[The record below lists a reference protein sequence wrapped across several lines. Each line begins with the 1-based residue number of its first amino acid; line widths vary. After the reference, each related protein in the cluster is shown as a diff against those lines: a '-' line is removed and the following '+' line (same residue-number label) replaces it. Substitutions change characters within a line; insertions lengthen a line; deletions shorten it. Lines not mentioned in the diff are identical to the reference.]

1 MHKVPERGVFTVLQF
16 VLSLVRV
23 PKYGALRIVRSSREV
38 GDREIM
44 RRPEEAVE
52 GTPATP

>member
-1 MHKVPERGVFTVLQF
+1 MHKVPKRGVLTVLQF

-23 PKYGALRIVRSSREV
+23 PKCGALRIVQSSREV

-44 RRPEEAVE
+44 RRQEEAVE
-52 GTPATP
+52 GTSATP